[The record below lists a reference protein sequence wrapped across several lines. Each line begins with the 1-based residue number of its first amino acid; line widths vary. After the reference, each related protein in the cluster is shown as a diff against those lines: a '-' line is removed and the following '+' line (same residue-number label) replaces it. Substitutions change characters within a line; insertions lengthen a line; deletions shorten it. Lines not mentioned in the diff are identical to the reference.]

1 MPVTRSAP
9 TPTARERLVLLAELA
24 HIRAYE
30 HRYEDWDSCA
40 ERVREIQA
48 ELNEENN

>member
-9 TPTARERLVLLAELA
+9 TPTARERLALQAELA

-40 ERVREIQA
+40 ERVREIQDQ
-48 ELNEENN
+48 LNEETH